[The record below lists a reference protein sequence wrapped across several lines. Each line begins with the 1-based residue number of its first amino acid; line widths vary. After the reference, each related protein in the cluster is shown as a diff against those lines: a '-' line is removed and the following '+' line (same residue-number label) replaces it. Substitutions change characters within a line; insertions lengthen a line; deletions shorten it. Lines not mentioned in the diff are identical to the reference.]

1 MFRDVSTSFD
11 MTKADQNDKAAF
23 IPRAVSENS
32 RLMQDVPPGALTP
45 FVFSDPAGKRWPR
58 LRLILL
64 VFGVLAFLGTVLFV
78 QTLFVAPQMRVPFSL
93 RQLKGQL
100 KALQKANP
108 AGQVA
113 PSSLLWQKF
122 GAAKQAAKKL
132 AGVTPIP
139 APPAKTRKKAPPNEV
154 RLAFY
159 TNGDPYSYSS
169 LEEHASLITHLCPE
183 WITVVNGLGDIQID
197 SDIRLPKFCANKGIK
212 LMPLLTN
219 LVGDTWQ
226 PEAIENLAHGPADR
240 QEGFFAKVVAAL
252 RDAKAA
258 GVVID
263 WEQID
268 PVYKKDLTSFIDR
281 FCDAL
286 HNDDKELWLTVQPGQ
301 ELEYID
307 FEELSDN
314 VDRFVASL
322 FDETS
327 DIDPPGPL
335 GSRPWFEGWLHVLLE
350 ETDTKQWIITLGSY
364 GYDWTIGGKKAELI
378 SFPEAMSRAYNAEV
392 ESAEVSG
399 PGYNPYFYFEDN
411 DKEHAVWFLDVV
423 TFLNELREVRG
434 QKAGGFGLYRLGTED
449 PAIWD
454 ALAVSPDFKIDN
466 QTREALEVLRGT
478 DTITDVGDGEI
489 VTVDENRADGMRH
502 LAVDAEGYLTAKY
515 AKFPEFPTLY
525 HQGAGG
531 EHQVAITFDDGPDPQ
546 WTPKIL
552 DILKTANAK
561 AAFFLVG
568 VNAEKY
574 PGLVRRIVDEGHEI
588 GNHTY
593 YHPNLALAWPEHV
606 RLELNATQLL
616 IETITGRAT
625 TLFRPPYAAD
635 TQPSQMSELVPL
647 QIAQE
652 LSYLVVLENIDP
664 QDWAKP
670 GADIILQRIKQ
681 QRRDGSIIL
690 LHDAGGDRSQT
701 VAALPRILDW
711 LRTRGDTI
719 VPLSTLLGTSRD
731 AVMPLLQ
738 TTNPS
743 LARLVSGAGFR
754 VYHALEEFLWA
765 FMIVATA
772 LVVARTLVVI
782 WLAYRFRPLPRHDF
796 SAPISIVMAAYN
808 EEKVIGGTLRS
819 LLSTDYKS
827 ELEIIVVDDGSRD
840 ETAAEVERMANVDP
854 RVRLLRQENH
864 GKARALQRALA
875 AVRHGIVVFVDADTH
890 FQCDTL
896 PLLLD
901 PFGDETIGAVSGHA
915 KVGNLR
921 TFIAR
926 CQSLEYT
933 CGFNLD
939 RRAYT
944 RWNCITVVPGA
955 ISAIRKEAID
965 QAGGLSLQTLAE
977 DTDLTLALHKDR
989 QRIVYVPQAIAWTEA
1004 PESVRTL
1011 ARQRFRW
1018 AYGTLQCLWKHRDM
1032 IFNWNYRALGWF
1044 SLPSVWFFQ
1053 IILVAITPMVDLL
1066 LFASLPFGAWSA
1078 VLPFVITFLSMDVIL
1093 ATLACIL
1100 EREPITRAWRI
1111 LPMRL
1116 IYRPMLSYCIWKAI
1130 LRAIKGAWVSWG
1142 KLERTASVPVR
1153 A

>member
-1 MFRDVSTSFD
+1 MDE
-11 MTKADQNDKAAF
+11 
-23 IPRAVSENS
+23 IPPTTV
-32 RLMQDVPPGALTP
+32 TP

-58 LRLILL
+58 LRLVLLILT
-64 VFGVLAFLGTVLFV
+64 VLFFVSTVLFV

-100 KALQKANP
+100 KRLQKENP

-122 GAAKQAAKKL
+122 GAARQAAKKL
-132 AGVTPIP
+132 TGQASAQP
-139 APPAKTRKKAPPNEV
+139 AHPRKKSPANEV

-169 LEEHASLITHLCPE
+169 LEEHAAQITHVCPE
-183 WITVVNGLGDIQID
+183 WMAVVNGLGDLQID
-197 SDIRLPKFCANKGIK
+197 ADNRLPKLAASKGVA

-219 LVGDTWQ
+219 LVGDAWQ

-240 QEGFFAKVVAAL
+240 QDRFIARVISVL
-252 RDAKAA
+252 RDAKGA
-258 GVVID
+258 GVVVD

-268 PVYKKDLTSFIDR
+268 PAYKKDITAFIDK
-281 FCDAL
+281 FADAL
-286 HNDDKELWLTVQPGQ
+286 HNDGKEFWLCVQPGQ
-301 ELEYID
+301 DLDYID
-307 FEELSDN
+307 FDDLSEN
-314 VDRFVASL
+314 IDRFVALL

-327 DIDPPGPL
+327 DIDPAGPL
-335 GSRPWFEGWLHVLLE
+335 GSRSWFEGWLNVLLE
-350 ETDTKQWIITLGSY
+350 DTDKKQWIIALGSY
-364 GYDWTIGGKKAELI
+364 GYDWTEGAKKAELI
-378 SFPEAMSRAYNAEV
+378 SFPEAMSRASSAEV
-392 ESAEVSG
+392 ESTSVAA
-399 PGYNPYFYFEDN
+399 PDYNPMFYYEDA
-411 DKEHAVWFLDVV
+411 DKAHTVWFLDVV
-423 TFLNELREVRG
+423 TFLNELREVRDE
-434 QKAGGFGLYRLGTED
+434 KAGGFAIYRLGTED
-449 PAIWD
+449 TAIWD
-454 ALAVSPDFKIDN
+454 ALNVPRDFRMESH
-466 QTREALEVLRGT
+466 TRGSLEVLKST
-478 DTITDVGDGEI
+478 DTIADVGEGEI
-489 VTVDENRADGMRH
+489 VTVDESRSDGMRN
-502 LAVDAEGYLTAKY
+502 LTVDSNGYLTAKY
-515 AKFPEFPTLY
+515 TKFPEFPTLY

-531 EHQVAITFDDGPDPQ
+531 EHQVAITFDDGPDPE

-552 DILKTANAK
+552 DILKAANAK

-568 VNAEKY
+568 VNAERY

-593 YHPNLALAWPEHV
+593 YHPNLALCWAEHV

-616 IETITGRAT
+616 LETITGRAT

-635 TQPSQMSELVPL
+635 TSPSQISELAPL
-647 QIAQE
+647 QIAQD
-652 LSYLVVLENIDP
+652 LNYLVVLENIDP

-670 GADIILQRIKQ
+670 GADIILQRVKQ
-681 QRRDGSIIL
+681 LRHEGNIIL

-701 VAALPRILDW
+701 VQALPRILDW
-711 LRTRGDTI
+711 LHTRGDTV
-719 VPLSTLLGTSRD
+719 VPLSMLLGTTRD
-731 AVMPLLQ
+731 ALMPPLGGGSQ
-738 TTNPS
+738 S
-743 LARLVSGAGFR
+743 LTRLVSSTGFR
-754 VYHALEEFLWA
+754 IYHAVEEFLWA

-772 LVVARTLVVI
+772 LVVVRTLVVI
-782 WLAYRFRPLPRHDF
+782 WLAYRFRRLPKADF
-796 SAPISIVMAAYN
+796 AEPVSVVMAAYN
-808 EEKVIGGTLRS
+808 EGKVIAGTLRS
-819 LLSTDYKS
+819 LLATDYKGDI
-827 ELEIIVVDDGSRD
+827 EVIVVDDGSND
-840 ETAAEVERMANVDP
+840 ETAAEVDRVAQVDP
-854 RVRLLRQENH
+854 RVRLLQQENR
-864 GKARALQRALA
+864 GKARALQRALL
-875 AVRHGIVVFVDADTH
+875 AVGNEIVIFIDADTQ
-890 FQCDTL
+890 FQRETL
-896 PLLLD
+896 SSLLE
-901 PFGDETIGAVSGHA
+901 PFADKGIGAVSGHA

-926 CQSLEYT
+926 CQALEYT

-955 ISAIRKEAID
+955 ISAIRKAAID

-977 DTDLTLALHKDR
+977 DTDLTLTLHKDR
-989 QRIVYVPQAIAWTEA
+989 QRIVYVPQAIGWTEA

-1032 IFNWNYRALGWF
+1032 VFNWNYRALGWF

-1053 IILVAITPMVDLL
+1053 IILVAVTPMVDLFL
-1066 LFASLPFGAWSA
+1066 LASLPFGAWRA

-1100 EREPITRAWRI
+1100 EREPIMRAWRI

-1130 LRAIKGAWVSWG
+1130 LRAVKGAWVSWG

>member
-1 MFRDVSTSFD
+1 M
-11 MTKADQNDKAAF
+11 QE
-23 IPRAVSENS
+23 IPPS
-32 RLMQDVPPGALTP
+32 ALTP

-58 LRLILL
+58 LRLTLL
-64 VFGVLAFLGTVLFV
+64 IFGVVAFLGTVLFV
-78 QTLFVAPQMRVPFSL
+78 QTLFVAPKMRVPFSL

-100 KALQKANP
+100 KSLQKANP
-108 AGQVA
+108 AGQIPA
-113 PSSLLWQKF
+113 ASLLWQKF
-122 GAAKQAAKKL
+122 GAAKQAGKKL
-132 AGVTPIP
+132 AGATP
-139 APPAKTRKKAPPNEV
+139 APVPSAKPRKKAPPNEV

-159 TNGDPYSYSS
+159 TNGDPYSYTS
-169 LEEHASLITHLCPE
+169 LEEHAPLITHLCPE
-183 WITVVNGLGDIQID
+183 WISVLNGLGDLQID
-197 SDIRLPKFCANKGIK
+197 ADSRLPKFCANKGIA

-240 QEGFFAKVVAAL
+240 QEHFFAKVITVL
-252 RDAKAA
+252 RDAKAK

-268 PVYKKDLTSFIDR
+268 PAYKKDLTTFIDK

-301 ELEYID
+301 ELDYID
-307 FEELSDN
+307 FDEISDN

-327 DIDPPGPL
+327 DTDPPGPL
-335 GSRPWFEGWLHVLLE
+335 GSRSWFEGWLHVLLE
-350 ETDTKQWIITLGSY
+350 GGDSKQWIITLGSY
-364 GYDWTIGGKKAELI
+364 GYDWTVGGKKAELI
-378 SFPEAMSRAYNAEV
+378 SFPEAMSRANNAGI
-392 ESAEVSG
+392 ESAEVVG
-399 PGYNPYFYFEDN
+399 PGYNPYFYFEED

-423 TFLNELREVRG
+423 TFLNELREVRD
-434 QKAGGFGLYRLGTED
+434 QKAGGIALYRLGTED

-454 ALAVSPDFKIDN
+454 ALAVSHDFKIDN
-466 QTREALEVLRGT
+466 QTRDALEILRGT
-478 DTITDVGDGEI
+478 DTITDVGEGEI
-489 VTVDENRADGMRH
+489 VTVDQSRADGRRN
-502 LAVDAEGYLTAKY
+502 LGVDAEGYLTAKY
-515 AKFPEFPTLY
+515 TKFPEFPTLY

-552 DILKTANAK
+552 DILKTANVK

-574 PGLVRRIVDEGHEI
+574 PGLVRRIVNEGHEI

-593 YHPNLALAWPEHV
+593 YHPNLADCWPEHV

-616 IETITGRAT
+616 IESITGRST

-635 TQPSQMSELVPL
+635 TQPSQISELMPL
-647 QIAQE
+647 QIAQD
-652 LSYLVVLENIDP
+652 LNYLVVLENIDP

-670 GADIILQRIKQ
+670 GADIIVQRVKQ
-681 QRRDGSIIL
+681 QRHDGSIIL

-701 VAALPRILDW
+701 VAALPRILEW
-711 LRTRGDTI
+711 LRTRGDAI
-719 VPLSTLLGTSRD
+719 VPLSALLGTSRD
-731 AVMPLLQ
+731 AVMPPLQ
-738 TTNPS
+738 TTNPT
-743 LARLVSGAGFR
+743 LARMISGTGFR
-754 VYHALEEFLWA
+754 IYHALEEFLWA

-782 WLAYRFRPLPRHDF
+782 WLAYRFRRLPRSDF
-796 SAPISIVMAAYN
+796 AASLSIVIAAYN
-808 EEKVIGGTLRS
+808 EGKVIAETLRS
-819 LLSTDYKS
+819 LLSTDYDG
-827 ELEIIVVDDGSRD
+827 EIEIVVVDDGSVD
-840 ETAAEVERMANVDP
+840 QTSVEVERVADVDP
-854 RVRLLRQENH
+854 RVRLLRQENR
-864 GKARALQRALA
+864 GKARALQRALSA
-875 AVRHGIVVFVDADTH
+875 AHHGIVVFVDADTH
-890 FQCDTL
+890 FQRDTL
-896 PLLLD
+896 RLLVE
-901 PFGDETIGAVSGHA
+901 PFADEKIGAVSGHA

-955 ISAIRKEAID
+955 ISAIRKSAID

-989 QRIVYVPQAIAWTEA
+989 QRIVYVPEAIGWTEA
-1004 PESVRTL
+1004 PESVGTL

-1032 IFNWNYRALGWF
+1032 VFNWNYRALGWF

-1053 IILVAITPMVDLL
+1053 IILVAITPIVDLFL
-1066 LFASLPFGAWSA
+1066 LASLPFGTWNA
-1078 VLPFVITFLSMDVIL
+1078 VLPFVIVFLSMDVIL

-1100 EREPITRAWRI
+1100 EKEPVTRAWRI

-1153 A
+1153 VET

>member
-1 MFRDVSTSFD
+1 
-11 MTKADQNDKAAF
+11 
-23 IPRAVSENS
+23 
-32 RLMQDVPPGALTP
+32 MQEIPPGALTP

-64 VFGVLAFLGTVLFV
+64 IFGVLAFLGTVLFV

-132 AGVTPIP
+132 AGVTPTP
-139 APPAKTRKKAPPNEV
+139 APPIKPRKKAPPNEV

-159 TNGDPYSYSS
+159 TNGDPYSYTS

-197 SDIRLPKFCANKGIK
+197 SDIRLPKFCASKGIA

-240 QEGFFAKVVAAL
+240 QERFFAKVVATL

-268 PVYKKDLTSFIDR
+268 PVYKKDITAFIDK

-301 ELEYID
+301 ELDYID
-307 FEELSDN
+307 FDELSDN

-350 ETDTKQWIITLGSY
+350 GSDTKQWIITLGSY

-378 SFPEAMSRAYNAEV
+378 SFPEAMSRANNAEI

-399 PGYNPYFYFEDN
+399 PSYNPYFYFEDS
-411 DKEHAVWFLDVV
+411 DKEHAVWFLDVI
-423 TFLNELREVRG
+423 TFLNELREVHG
-434 QKAGGFGLYRLGTED
+434 QKAGGFALYRLGTED

-454 ALAVSPDFKIDN
+454 ALAISKDFKIEN
-466 QTREALEVLRGT
+466 QTREALEVLKGT
-478 DTITDVGDGEI
+478 DTITDVGEGEI
-489 VTVDENRADGMRH
+489 VTVDESRSDGMRR
-502 LAVDAEGYLTAKY
+502 LAVDSEGYLTAKY
-515 AKFPEFPTLY
+515 TKFPEFPTLY

-531 EHQVAITFDDGPDPQ
+531 EHQVALTFDDGPDPQ

-552 DILKTANAK
+552 DILKAANAK

-568 VNAEKY
+568 MNAEKY
-574 PGLVRRIVDEGHEI
+574 PGLVNRIVNEGHEI

-635 TQPSQMSELVPL
+635 TQPSQISELMPL
-647 QIAQE
+647 RIAQE
-652 LSYLVVLENIDP
+652 LNYLVVLENIDP

-670 GADIILQRIKQ
+670 GADIILQRVKQ

-711 LRTRGDTI
+711 LHTRGDTI
-719 VPLSTLLGTSRD
+719 VSLSTLLGTTRD
-731 AVMPLLQ
+731 AVMPPLQ
-738 TTNPS
+738 TTNSS
-743 LARLVSGAGFR
+743 LTRLVSSVGFR

-782 WLAYRFRPLPRHDF
+782 WLAYRFRRLPSSDF
-796 SAPISIVMAAYN
+796 AEPVSIVMAAYN
-808 EEKVIGGTLRS
+808 EGKVITETLRS
-819 LLSTDYKS
+819 LLSTDYKG
-827 ELEIIVVDDGSRD
+827 EIEVIVVDDGSRD
-840 ETAAEVERMANVDP
+840 ETSVEVGRMADVDS
-854 RVRLLRQENH
+854 RVRLLRQENR

-875 AVRHGIVVFVDADTH
+875 AVHHGIVVFVDADTH
-890 FQCDTL
+890 FQRDTL
-896 PLLLD
+896 SSLLEPLA
-901 PFGDETIGAVSGHA
+901 DETIGAVSGHA

-965 QAGGLSLQTLAE
+965 RAGGLSLQTLAE

-1032 IFNWNYRALGWF
+1032 VFNWNYRALGWF

-1053 IILVAITPMVDLL
+1053 IILVAITPMVDLFL
-1066 LFASLPFGAWSA
+1066 LASLPFGAWRA